1 MELFKT
7 VNKDAQEVL
16 VTERETEVFH
26 KIHSLRRDYQQTSSQ
41 VSVSSELP
49 PVERGECQ
57 SLWSTKKITG
67 KDVLID

>member
-26 KIHSLRRDYQQTSSQ
+26 KIHSL
-41 VSVSSELP
+41 
-49 PVERGECQ
+49 
-57 SLWSTKKITG
+57 
-67 KDVLID
+67 